1 MFISKTEKLQINE
14 RLEALSMALIETSEK
29 ANAATTVADKAH
41 ESIPNIRK
49 TNKTLMDNIWNL
61 DAKIDGLNAKIENLN
76 SKIATFQNTATLVTD
91 LAEQS
96 RTMRM
101 RISELEL
108 ANKTFTKNFQ
118 SIFSSV
124 AALARRKPIG
134 RPPKQVV
141 IPPES
146 VQALKDSGV
155 WDDPIRRVGFIDQLI
170 KDEQEKKVMTQKEK
184 QREYSRKYHQRK
196 REERLA
202 EKLAKEAA

>member
-1 MFISKTEKLQINE
+1 MFISKSEKLHIHE
-14 RLEALSMALIETSEK
+14 RLDAIGMGLVETSEK
-29 ANAATTVADKAH
+29 ANAASAAADKAH

-61 DAKIDGLNAKIENLN
+61 DAKIDGLNAKIESLNTKVVNLQ
-76 SKIATFQNTATLVTD
+76 STATLVTG

-96 RTMRM
+96 RTMGM
-101 RISELEL
+101 RISELEV

-118 SIFSSV
+118 SVFSSV
-124 AALARRKPIG
+124 AALERRKPIG
-134 RPPKQVV
+134 RPPKKLV

-170 KDEQEKKVMTQKEK
+170 KDEQEKKVITQKEK
-184 QREYSRKYHQRK
+184 QREYSRKYNQRK